1 MLSTSVLIPDA
12 HREHGQSL
20 HLMTMA
26 GSMIVAKKPTRVI
39 LMGDFSTVDSLSAW
53 DMKKSLKM
61 EGRRYQNDITAT
73 KKALNALFAPLVT
86 LQQKQRDWK
95 EKIYRPEIIYI
106 MGNHEDRVARYVENH
121 AHMEGHIDF
130 VNDVGLTESGFT
142 VVPYGEIIERDGIN
156 FAHCILDAAG
166 KSPAGKYAI
175 QRVAEMCSKP
185 TIIGHLH
192 RHEVANTKRH
202 GAGLM
207 QILSCG
213 CYFEGEP
220 SYAKNANNS
229 YYRGCWEVFHG
240 KTGFDAQ
247 PYSIEMMKELYK

>member
-1 MLSTSVLIPDA
+1 MQSTSILIPDA
-12 HREHGQSL
+12 HREAGQPL

-26 GSMIVAKKPTRVI
+26 GNMIVAKRPDRIV

-61 EGRRYQNDITAT
+61 EGRRYKKDIDSA
-73 KKALNALFAPLVT
+73 KQALDALFTPWIN
-86 LQQKQRDWK
+86 LQQKQRNWK
-95 EKIYRPEIIYI
+95 EKIYRPEVIYI
-106 MGNHEDRVARYVENH
+106 LGNHEDRVARYVENH
-121 AHMEGHIDF
+121 AQMEGHIDF
-130 VNDVGLTESGFT
+130 VADVGLDKGGIT
-142 VVPYGEIIERDGIN
+142 VVPYGEIITRGGIN

-207 QILSCG
+207 QVLSCG

-220 SYAKNANNS
+220 SYAKNANNA
-229 YYRGCWEVFHG
+229 YYRGCWEVFH
-240 KTGFDAQ
+240 TSEGFDAH
-247 PYSIEMMKELYK
+247 PYSIERMKELYK